1 MSEKTS
7 LQGTLN
13 LSLIHPD
20 EINNIPSPVKNMPFD
35 EYLDYDNDYVSSDTL
50 EISDIEISDDLIVP
64 PSTPISDEELAG
76 ENILHYDKDKDK
88 DKDKDNKI
96 KKVDIGNGKMDY
108 IKDERSRVMLEN
120 AWQAINLTENWG
132 FMTETIEN
140 FMFSNDKRISIIT
153 EKMEEL
159 GYYGHSGFSF
169 GWTMRNMQFLAKNGL
184 EKFKKFL

>member
-7 LQGTLN
+7 LQGLLN

-50 EISDIEISDDLIVP
+50 EISDDLIVP

-76 ENILHYDKDKDK
+76 EKILHY

-132 FMTETIEN
+132 FMCESTIEN

-169 GWTMRNMQFLAKNGL
+169 GWTMRNMQFLAKNGV